1 MKFKRKFQTVEGK
14 AVAVLR
20 FRVMDLNDKK
30 RKVFITF
37 YETVVPAFKDVFR
50 PSAV

>member
-14 AVAVLR
+14 TVAVLR

-50 PSAV
+50 PSTM